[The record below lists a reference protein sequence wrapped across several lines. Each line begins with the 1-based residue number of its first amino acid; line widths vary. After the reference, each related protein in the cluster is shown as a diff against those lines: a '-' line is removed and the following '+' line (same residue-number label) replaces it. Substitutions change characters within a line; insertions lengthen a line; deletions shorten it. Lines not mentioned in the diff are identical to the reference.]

1 MTDPDAS
8 TPVAAPAPRESHER
22 LQLILDHARD
32 YAIFAIDLD
41 GRVTDWR
48 GGAQAVFGYRADE
61 IEGGDGDILFTAE
74 DRAAGIPALERK
86 MAASAGRADDVRWHR
101 RKDGSSVF
109 IDGVATALHG
119 ESGEVTGF
127 LKIGRDASDRYRADE
142 RQNALLG
149 ELQHRVRNTIAVI
162 RSIVRR
168 TAAGSDTVEEMAAH
182 LEGRIDAFARVQ
194 AIVTRDPDNGVDLTG
209 LIEDEL
215 LAYATREGKRLTI
228 DGPHILLR
236 AKTAESVSLAVHEL
250 ATNAVKHGALSG
262 GRGKVAVRWSRV
274 PAGDSERLLFSW
286 EESGGEQ
293 RAAAP
298 GPSGF
303 GFELLEQYLPYE
315 LDAETCIALNR
326 DGLRFTLDMP
336 IRPAETKNV
345 TAP

>member
-1 MTDPDAS
+1 MTDPDADPS
-8 TPVAAPAPRESHER
+8 AAGAALRESRER
-22 LQLILDHARD
+22 LQLILDHTRD
-32 YAIFAIDLD
+32 YAIFAIDRY

-48 GGAQAVFGYRADE
+48 GGAQAIFGYRSDE

-74 DRAAGIPALERK
+74 DRAAGIPEQERNI
-86 MAASAGRADDVRWHR
+86 AASAGRADDVRWYL
-101 RKDGSSVF
+101 RKDGSGVF
-109 IDGVATALHG
+109 IEGVSTALHG
-119 ESGEVTGF
+119 ESGEITGF
-127 LKIGRDASDRYRADE
+127 LKIGRDATDRHRADE

-168 TAAGSDTVEEMAAH
+168 TAAGSGSVEEMAAH

-194 AIVTRDPDNGVDLTG
+194 AVVTRDPDNGVDLTA

-215 LAYATREGKRLTI
+215 LAYATHEGKRLTI
-228 DGPHILLR
+228 DGPSILLR
-236 AKTAESVSLAVHEL
+236 AKAAESVSLAVHEL

-286 EESGGEQ
+286 EESGGEY

-315 LDAETCIALNR
+315 LDAETCIALNG

-336 IRPAETKNV
+336 IRPAESKNV